1 MSLKVS
7 PVIGPRSPA
16 PTTVRVTLIE
26 DFNADVE
33 SKKTT
38 LIGIVQQLGEYINDE
53 DPILR
58 GKAVSFLTSVIK
70 ALPPKF
76 LSRQQIQVLTSF
88 FCDRIEDGGAVA
100 GLDTLQKLDRFTREL
115 AAEIAQAYVHFK
127 ICFDTSMQLG
137 HMVQLNILGANLSL
151 VYSLISKT
159 YNLDPNRSDSKFT
172 NCLTS

>member
-1 MSLKVS
+1 
-7 PVIGPRSPA
+7 
-16 PTTVRVTLIE
+16 VTLIE
-26 DFNADVE
+26 EFNADVE

-76 LSRQQIQVLTSF
+76 LTRQQIQVLTSF

-100 GLDTLQKLDRFTREL
+100 GLDTLQKLDRFTKEL
-115 AAEIAQAYVHFK
+115 AAEIAQAYVQ
-127 ICFDTSMQLG
+127 SGL
-137 HMVQLNILGANLSL
+137 
-151 VYSLISKT
+151 
-159 YNLDPNRSDSKFT
+159 
-172 NCLTS
+172 